1 MADYEEGPGILKVN
15 KDLGWVLEEEL
26 REKCRKLLEADTP
39 QLLLDISGAE
49 HVCSANL
56 VVFSYV
62 GAMATK
68 KGKTLRMMVSPRAA
82 RSFKLAGFHEFL
94 NLEIVG

>member
-26 REKCRKLLEADTP
+26 REKCRNLLTAKTP
-39 QLLLDISGAE
+39 TVILDISSAE

-56 VVFSYV
+56 VVFSYT
-62 GAMATK
+62 GAMAAKMGK
-68 KGKTLRMMVSPRAA
+68 KLVLKVSARAA
-82 RSFKLAGFHEFL
+82 RSFQLAGLHEFL
-94 NLEIVG
+94 NLEIV